1 MSLRGTKCRSNLVG
15 IDCFIELRPLRNDE
29 VIIMY
34 RINFSFSKKGLMRYI
49 SHLDLM
55 RLFTRAMRRAELPL
69 KMSEGFS
76 PHPKLS
82 LKRALKLGVE
92 SEHEEASIVLRF
104 PVELDD
110 FKNRLQKKLPEGI
123 SLKDVQ
129 GNFN

>member
-1 MSLRGTKCRSNLVG
+1 
-15 IDCFIELRPLRNDE
+15 
-29 VIIMY
+29 
-34 RINFSFSKKGLMRYI
+34 MRYI

-55 RLFTRAMRRAELPL
+55 RLFMRAMRRADLPL

-82 LKRALKLGVE
+82 FKRALKLGVE
-92 SEHEEASIVLRF
+92 SEHEEASILLKF
-104 PVELDD
+104 PIEPED
-110 FKNRLQKKLPEGI
+110 FKSRLQKQLPEGI